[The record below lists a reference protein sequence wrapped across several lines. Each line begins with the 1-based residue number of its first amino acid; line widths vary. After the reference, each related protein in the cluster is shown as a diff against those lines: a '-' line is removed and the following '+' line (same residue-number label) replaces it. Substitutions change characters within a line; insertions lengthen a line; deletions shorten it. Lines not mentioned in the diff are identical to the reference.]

1 MEYNTQLPKMAIKE
15 YGRNVQ
21 LLIEHACTIEDDEI
35 RQGVA
40 EGIIGL
46 MAQLSPQ
53 SKNIEDQKIK
63 LWSHLNRIADGN
75 LKVTFP
81 YELNEEPSEVTIN
94 AELTYPSEKIRFRH
108 YGKNVESMVE
118 KAIAMEDPEKKKAFA
133 IIIASYMKMVYK
145 NWSRENV
152 SDEVIIN
159 DLKNLSKEELII
171 EPGTYIDSL
180 AKNTTISYHSK
191 PKHNNRGKSKNYR
204 GKSNNKNYKKRNYR

>member
-1 MEYNTQLPKMAIKE
+1 MAIKE

-21 LLIEHACTIEDDEI
+21 LLIEHACTIEDDEV

-94 AELTYPSEKIRFRH
+94 AELTYPSEKIKFRH

-118 KAIAMEDPEKKKAFA
+118 KAIAMEDQEKKKAFA
-133 IIIASYMKMVYK
+133 VIIASYMKMVYK

-159 DLKNLSKEELII
+159 DLKSLSNKELII
-171 EPGTYIDSL
+171 EEGTYIDSL
-180 AKNTTISYHSK
+180 AKNTSINYHSK
-191 PKHNNRGKSKNYR
+191 SKNHKGKKNYR
-204 GKSNNKNYKKRNYR
+204 KSNSNNKNYKKRNYR